1 MGAPASLPALQFLG
15 AEKSLAGYRS
25 ALNARLAQWR
35 PERSVRLNLEAVLDV
50 KFPSP
55 QEVRTVRTYCDFTG
69 ETSSLQG
76 ALNRPR
82 VHGAT
87 ARPPSLQACSAG
99 AEEYSVECAVCYM
112 YDLDGCVPEI
122 ACDGCSKPFHKACLY
137 EWLSA
142 LPSTRQSFNRL
153 FGECPYCSRPVTV
166 EAS

>member
-1 MGAPASLPALQFLG
+1 M
-15 AEKSLAGYRS
+15 
-25 ALNARLAQWR
+25 
-35 PERSVRLNLEAVLDV
+35 RLNLEAVLDV
-50 KFPSP
+50 RFPSP
-55 QEVRTVRTYCDFTG
+55 QEVRAALTYYDYTLV
-69 ETSSLQG
+69 SSARCRMHSTDRECRG
-76 ALNRPR
+76 
-82 VHGAT
+82 VT
-87 ARPPSLQACSAG
+87 ARLPSLQACSAG

>member
-82 VHGAT
+82 VPWRHRTPAI
-87 ARPPSLQACSAG
+87 SAG
-99 AEEYSVECAVCYM
+99 VQRWCRGVLGGVRRVLHVRPRRLRARDRVRRLLE
-112 YDLDGCVPEI
+112 
-122 ACDGCSKPFHKACLY
+122 
-137 EWLSA
+137 A
-142 LPSTRQSFNRL
+142 LPQ
-153 FGECPYCSRPVTV
+153 GVPVRV
-166 EAS
+166 A